1 MAAMRLPIGHCSTR
15 SSIPQPVHRGCRSTT
30 VAALASAS
38 RSTPAWSSSP
48 MAPKIPSAA
57 SSAFSPAI
65 PVPAFFATPMLVI
78 LARSSSLLLTTSI
91 SPCSRCGEIDVV
103 AGIGDAGRLGRF
115 KAVRGSPT
123 PVQRARDRHGYFC
136 GTLRIG
142 LLIHRNRMQKL
153 IECVPNFSE
162 GRDQNVIR
170 QITDA
175 VKSTDGVSLLDIDPG
190 ASTNRTVVTFVGSPD
205 AAVEAAFRAIKK
217 AAELIDMRKHKGAHP
232 RMGATDVCPFIPV
245 SNVSWD
251 EAVECARKLG
261 KRVSEELK
269 IPVYLYEK
277 AAKDNAR
284 SNLAVIRAGEYEG
297 FFEKIKQ
304 PEWKPD
310 FGPAVFNKNSGATVI
325 GVRDF
330 LVAYNANLNTKS
342 VRRANSVAF
351 DVREQGRVKTEDG
364 TPSGKPV
371 LGLNGEPVRIP
382 GILKHVKAIG
392 WFVKEYGIAQVSMN
406 LTNIEETPL
415 HVAFDACVQAAA
427 ERGLRVT
434 GSEIVGMV
442 PKKSLVDAGRYFLR
456 KQRCSEGASE
466 EELMDIAIR
475 SMGLGELKPFDPIE
489 KVIELKI
496 QSTESKKSLVKMN
509 MREFCNETLSDSP
522 APGGGS
528 VAALMGALGASLG
541 GMVANLSAGKRGW
554 DDKLEYFSDWA
565 VKAQQL
571 KDELLSLVDED
582 TAAFNKVIDSFALP
596 KASAEE
602 KTARSAAIEAATKY
616 AAEVPVKVM
625 ETASRSYALLAEMAE
640 RGNPASVSDVGVGA
654 LAIRACIDGAAL
666 NVRIN
671 LANLKDEKFKSD
683 LQKKV
688 RKLQADSESAFK
700 KIDQIVQSK
709 LT

>member
-1 MAAMRLPIGHCSTR
+1 MK
-15 SSIPQPVHRGCRSTT
+15 QV
-30 VAALASAS
+30 
-38 RSTPAWSSSP
+38 
-48 MAPKIPSAA
+48 
-57 SSAFSPAI
+57 
-65 PVPAFFATPMLVI
+65 
-78 LARSSSLLLTTSI
+78 
-91 SPCSRCGEIDVV
+91 
-103 AGIGDAGRLGRF
+103 
-115 KAVRGSPT
+115 
-123 PVQRARDRHGYFC
+123 
-136 GTLRIG
+136 
-142 LLIHRNRMQKL
+142 
-153 IECVPNFSE
+153 IECVPNFAE
-162 GRDQNVIR
+162 GRDLEVIR
-170 QITDA
+170 QITA
-175 VKSTDGVSLLDIDPG
+175 AIESVDGVSLLNVDPG
-190 ASTNRTVVTFVGSPD
+190 ASTNRTVVTLAGSSE
-205 AAVEAAFRAIKK
+205 AAVEGAFRGIQK
-217 AAELIDMRKHKGAHP
+217 AGELIDMRKHTGAHP
-232 RMGATDVCPFIPV
+232 RMGARDVCPFIPV
-245 SNVSWD
+245 SSVTWE
-251 EAVECARKLG
+251 EAIDCAKKLG
-261 KRVSEELK
+261 KRVGEELK
-269 IPVYLYEK
+269 IPVYLYER
-277 AAKDNAR
+277 AASDPAR
-284 SNLAVIRAGEYEG
+284 SNLSIIRAGEYEG

-310 FGPAVFNKNSGATVI
+310 FGPAVFNDKSGATVI

-442 PKKSLVDAGRYFLR
+442 PEKSLVDAGRYFLR
-456 KQRCSEGASE
+456 KQRWSEGASE

-475 SMGLGELKPFDPIE
+475 SMGLSELKPFDPKE

-496 QSTESKKSLVKMN
+496 ESAEQKKSLVKMN
-509 MREFCNETLSDSP
+509 LREFCNETLSDSP

-554 DDKLEYFSDWA
+554 DDKLEYFSENA

-582 TAAFNKVIDSFALP
+582 TAAFNKVMEAFGLP
-596 KASAEE
+596 KQSAEE
-602 KTARSAAIEAATKY
+602 KAARAAANEDATKH
-616 AAEVPVKVM
+616 AAEVPLKVM
-625 ETASRSYALLAEMAE
+625 ETASKSYTLLADMAGK
-640 RGNPASVSDVGVGA
+640 GNPASISDVGVGA
-654 LAIRACIDGAAL
+654 LATRACIEGAAL

-671 LANLKDEKFKSD
+671 LGQLKDEKFKAALSD
-683 LQKKV
+683 KV
-688 RKLQADSESAFK
+688 RKISADSETQFE
-700 KIDQIVQSK
+700 KINQVVQGK
-709 LT
+709 LG